1 MVRESSK
8 IGIQT
13 AASPKHVRAAVK
25 LDEVDRVLLE
35 ELAKDARIPNNALAA
50 IAGIA
55 PSTCLGRVRA
65 LVDSGV
71 IRGFHADIDP
81 AALGMDL
88 QAMIAVRLQANAR
101 SHLSRLGDDFAKL
114 DSVLNVYFVAGV
126 DDYML
131 HVATTD
137 SAQLRDFVVNNLS
150 AHPAVAATE
159 TILIFEHF
167 RPRGGTA

>member
-65 LVDSGV
+65 LVDNGV
-71 IRGFHADIDP
+71 IRDFTRTSTP
-81 AALGMDL
+81 P
-88 QAMIAVRLQANAR
+88 
-101 SHLSRLGDDFAKL
+101 LSEWICR
-114 DSVLNVYFVAGV
+114 
-126 DDYML
+126 
-131 HVATTD
+131 
-137 SAQLRDFVVNNLS
+137 R
-150 AHPAVAATE
+150 
-159 TILIFEHF
+159 
-167 RPRGGTA
+167 

>member
-1 MVRESSK
+1 MPR
-8 IGIQT
+8 T
-13 AASPKHVRAAVK
+13 C
-25 LDEVDRVLLE
+25 
-35 ELAKDARIPNNALAA
+35 AR
-50 IAGIA
+50 
-55 PSTCLGRVRA
+55 
-65 LVDSGV
+65 LVDNGV

-101 SHLSRLGDDFAKL
+101 SHLNRLGDDFAKL
-114 DSVLNVYFVAGV
+114 DSVINVYFVAGV

-159 TILIFEHF
+159 TILIFEHV